1 MPGRKSLLFLILL
14 VMGLYA
20 ARGQPGIAE
29 MQQVRQDLKNSFFSA
44 WDACLV
50 LSAIFGIIGGLRIYH
65 NLQMGRDRFTAEVT
79 GWFLAAIFMVLIGPF
94 LQKLMGI

>member
-1 MPGRKSLLFLILL
+1 MPGRNSLLLLILL
-14 VMGLYA
+14 IMSFYYVC
-20 ARGQPGIAE
+20 GQPGIAE

-44 WDACLV
+44 WDTSLV
-50 LSAIFGIIGGLRIYH
+50 LSAIFGIIGGLRVYH